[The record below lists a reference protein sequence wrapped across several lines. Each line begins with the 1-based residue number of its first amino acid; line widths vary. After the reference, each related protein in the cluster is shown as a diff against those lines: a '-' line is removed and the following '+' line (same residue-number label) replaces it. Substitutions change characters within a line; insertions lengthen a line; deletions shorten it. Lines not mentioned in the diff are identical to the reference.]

1 MEAQSCPSPAPA
13 GLDADACWEAV
24 LDRDVRADGVFFYG
38 VRSTKIYCR
47 PSCPSRRPG
56 RDQVVFFATAGDA
69 GRGGFRPCLRCRP
82 DEAEPRADLVR
93 RACRL
98 IESRP
103 DETIPLKALGEAV
116 GLSPSHLARTFKATL
131 GVTPREYADACRLGR
146 LKAGLKRPGTVAG
159 AMYEAGYGSS
169 SRLYER
175 TDPQLGMTPTA
186 YRNGGRGQSIR
197 YTIADSPLG
206 RLLVAATD
214 RGLCAVILGDD
225 DRRSRNG
232 SWRSTPPPAGSAMM
246 RASADG
252 STSSCNTSR
261 RAAAPRP
268 RLAPGREGDGLPVP
282 GLGRA
287 PGDPLRDA
295 PALTARSPRPSGS
308 PGPRGPSRGPVPPIG
323 SPWSSPV
330 IGSSEATATSA
341 AIGGGRSASE
351 CSSTSRAGGG
361 GKSGGPRFRE

>member
-1 MEAQSCPSPAPA
+1 MEAQSCPSSAPA
-13 GLDADACWEAV
+13 GLDADACWKAV

-47 PSCPSRRPG
+47 PSCPSRRPN
-56 RDQVVFFATAGDA
+56 RDRVLFFATAGDA

-103 DETIPLKALGEAV
+103 EETIPLKALGEAI

-146 LKAGLKRPGTVAG
+146 LKVGLKRRGTVAG

-186 YRNGGRGQSIR
+186 YRKGGRGQSIR

-225 DRRSRNG
+225 DRALEEWFREEYPAARRERDETG
-232 SWRSTPPPAGSAMM
+232 LGKWVDILVHHLDGRPPHLDLDLPLDVKATAFQ
-246 RASADG
+246 RRVWAELRRIPYG
-252 STSSCNTSR
+252 STRSYGEIAEALGMPKAARAVARACASNRVALVIPCHRVVRGNGDISGYRWGKERKRVLLDLESR
-261 RAAAPRP
+261 RR
-268 RLAPGREGDGLPVP
+268 REG
-282 GLGRA
+282 
-287 PGDPLRDA
+287 
-295 PALTARSPRPSGS
+295 
-308 PGPRGPSRGPVPPIG
+308 
-323 SPWSSPV
+323 
-330 IGSSEATATSA
+330 
-341 AIGGGRSASE
+341 
-351 CSSTSRAGGG
+351 
-361 GKSGGPRFRE
+361 

>member
-1 MEAQSCPSPAPA
+1 MEAQSCPSPTPA
-13 GLDADACWEAV
+13 GLDADACWKAV

-56 RDQVVFFATAGDA
+56 RDRVLFFATAEDA

-103 DETIPLKALGEAV
+103 EETISLKALGEAV

-146 LKAGLKRPGTVAG
+146 LKAGLKRRGTVAG

-186 YRNGGRGQSIR
+186 YRKGGSGQSIR

-225 DRRSRNG
+225 DRALEEWFRKEYPAARRERDEAGLGQWVDILVQHLDGGPPHRDLDLPLDVKATAFQRLVWAELRAIPYGTTRSYG
-232 SWRSTPPPAGSAMM
+232 EIAEALGLPGAA
-246 RASADG
+246 RAVARACASNRVALVIPCHRVVRGDG
-252 STSSCNTSR
+252 DISGYRWGKERKRVLLDLESR
-261 RAAAPRP
+261 RR
-268 RLAPGREGDGLPVP
+268 RE
-282 GLGRA
+282 
-287 PGDPLRDA
+287 
-295 PALTARSPRPSGS
+295 S
-308 PGPRGPSRGPVPPIG
+308 
-323 SPWSSPV
+323 
-330 IGSSEATATSA
+330 
-341 AIGGGRSASE
+341 
-351 CSSTSRAGGG
+351 
-361 GKSGGPRFRE
+361 

>member
-1 MEAQSCPSPAPA
+1 MEARSGPSSKPA
-13 GLDADACWEAV
+13 GLDADACWKAV

-47 PSCPSRRPG
+47 PSCPSRRPN
-56 RDQVVFFATAGDA
+56 RDRVLFFATAGDA

-103 DETIPLKALGEAV
+103 EETIPLKALGEAV

-146 LKAGLKRPGTVAG
+146 LRAGLKRGGTVAG

-186 YRNGGRGQSIR
+186 YRKGGSGHSIR

-225 DRRSRNG
+225 DQALEEWFREEYPAARRERDEAGLGRWVDVLVHHLDGEAMHLDLDLDLPLDVKATAFQRRVWAELQGIPYGSTRSYGEIAEALGLPGAARAVARACASNRVALVIPCHRVVRGNGDISGYRWGKERKRVLLDLESRRSRE
-232 SWRSTPPPAGSAMM
+232 S
-246 RASADG
+246 
-252 STSSCNTSR
+252 
-261 RAAAPRP
+261 
-268 RLAPGREGDGLPVP
+268 
-282 GLGRA
+282 
-287 PGDPLRDA
+287 
-295 PALTARSPRPSGS
+295 
-308 PGPRGPSRGPVPPIG
+308 
-323 SPWSSPV
+323 
-330 IGSSEATATSA
+330 
-341 AIGGGRSASE
+341 
-351 CSSTSRAGGG
+351 
-361 GKSGGPRFRE
+361 